1 LTILLAYEVLSDD
14 DLRQVYDRYGED
26 GVKQKQSGG
35 GQQQN
40 PFGDFFSQ
48 FFGGNQ
54 GNNDNQE
61 RIH

>member
-1 LTILLAYEVLSDD
+1 MLAYEVLSDD

-26 GVKQKQSGG
+26 GVKQKQNGG

-48 FFGGNQ
+48 FFGGNH
-54 GNNDNQE
+54 GNDNNQE
-61 RIH
+61 RIY